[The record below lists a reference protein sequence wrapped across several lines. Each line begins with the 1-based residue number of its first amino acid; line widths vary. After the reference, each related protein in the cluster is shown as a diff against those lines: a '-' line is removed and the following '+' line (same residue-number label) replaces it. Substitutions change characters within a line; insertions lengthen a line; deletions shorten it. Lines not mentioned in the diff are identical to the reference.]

1 MSCVTKS
8 LACFVSQEY
17 PTSYI
22 LGSYSL
28 PDLKEGT
35 HTWWLRDCSESS
47 RTLLTDVP
55 SGTLLWGVP
64 SRTLLWGVPS
74 GSLLWG
80 VHSGTLLWGDYTGLV
95 LLLSEETPLRYYV
108 DPL

>member
-8 LACFVSQEY
+8 LTCFVSQEH
-17 PTSYI
+17 PTYYI

-28 PDLKEGT
+28 PHLKEGT

-47 RTLLTDVP
+47 RTLLKGIP
-55 SGTLLWGVP
+55 SGTLPCGV
-64 SRTLLWGVPS
+64 
-74 GSLLWG
+74 
-80 VHSGTLLWGDYTGLV
+80 YTGLV
-95 LLLSEETPLRYYV
+95 LLLSEETPLRHCV